1 MADWFN
7 ITDTQVDPDAP
18 LTSQLAY
25 AWRDNPVAIA
35 EGAAGAPL
43 VQPRSLD
50 TVKGRVVLTTATT
63 AVAITG
69 LDPETVLTFTG
80 SFANGT
86 AGTAALQLSTSADGG
101 ATWSA
106 WSSLT
111 GTAAATR
118 HGTSGILNLKSGVCD
133 TTFGTFFFTA
143 NSNTIRFRHSVDLTG
158 SGNDPGRI
166 AVMVIGKAP

>member
-25 AWRDNPVAIA
+25 AWRDNPIAIA

-43 VQPRSLD
+43 IQPRALE
-50 TVKGRVVLTTATT
+50 TVEGRVVLTTATT
-63 AVAITG
+63 AVAVTG

-80 SFANGT
+80 SFANG
-86 AGTAALQLSTSADGG
+86 AGGNAELQISSSADGG

-106 WSSLT
+106 WFSIT
-111 GTAAATR
+111 PNTATR
-118 HGTSGILNLKSGVCD
+118 HGVTGILNLKTGICD
-133 TTFGTFFFTA
+133 TTFGTVFLTA
-143 NSNTIRFRHSVDLTG
+143 NSNAIRFRHSLTLSG
-158 SGNDPGRI
+158 TGNDPGRI
-166 AVMVIGKAP
+166 AVLSVGKAP